1 MGNNL
6 SINKINF
13 EDMKYMQNN
22 SNSIIINTMEPYKQN
37 CLIEGTLPIS
47 KEETTLN
54 NLLSKG
60 KLEENII
67 IYGENS
73 TDNTLIKKYNQL
85 NKLGFINVYI
95 YMGGLFEWLLLQDVY
110 GTEEFPTT
118 KQELDILKFKPCGI
132 ISGQTRYLMA

>member
-22 SNSIIINTMEPYKQN
+22 SNSIIINTMDPYKQN
-37 CLIEGTLPIS
+37 CLIDGTLPIS
-47 KEETTLN
+47 KEEITLN

-85 NKLGFINVYI
+85 NKLGFVNVYI
-95 YMGGLFEWLLLQDVY
+95 YMGGLFEWLLLQDIY
-110 GTEEFPTT
+110 GKDYFKTT
-118 KQELDILKFKPCGI
+118 TSVNDFLKYKGTQKFNIKLLCN
-132 ISGQTRYLMA
+132 

>member
-13 EDMKYMQNN
+13 EDMKCMQNN
-22 SNSIIINTMEPYKQN
+22 SNSIIINTMESYKQN

-60 KLEENII
+60 KFEENII

-85 NKLGFINVYI
+85 NKLGFVNVYV
-95 YMGGLFEWLLLQDVY
+95 YMGGLFEWLLLQDIY
-110 GTEEFPTT
+110 GKDYFKTT
-118 KQELDILKFKPCGI
+118 TSVNDFLKYKGTQKLNIKLLCN
-132 ISGQTRYLMA
+132 

>member
-37 CLIEGTLPIS
+37 CLIEGTLAIS

-54 NLLSKG
+54 NLLNKG
-60 KLEENII
+60 NFEENII

-73 TDNTLIKKYNQL
+73 SDNTLIKKYNQL
-85 NKLGFINVYI
+85 IKLGFVNVYI
-95 YMGGLFEWLLLQDVY
+95 YMGGLFEWLLLQDIY
-110 GTEEFPTT
+110 GKDYFKTT
-118 KQELDILKFKPCGI
+118 TLVNDFLKYKGTQKFNIKLL
-132 ISGQTRYLMA
+132 SN

>member
-37 CLIEGTLPIS
+37 CLIEGTLSIS

-60 KLEENII
+60 KFEENII

-85 NKLGFINVYI
+85 NKLGFVNVYI
-95 YMGGLFEWLLLQDVY
+95 YMGGLFEWLLLQDIY
-110 GTEEFPTT
+110 GKDYFKTT
-118 KQELDILKFKPCGI
+118 TLVNDFLKYKGTQKLNI
-132 ISGQTRYLMA
+132 KLLGN

>member
-85 NKLGFINVYI
+85 NKLGFINAYI
-95 YMGGLFEWLLLQDVY
+95 YMGGLFEWLLLQDIY
-110 GTEEFPTT
+110 GKDYFKTT
-118 KQELDILKFKPCGI
+118 TLVNDFLKYKGTQKFNIKLLCN
-132 ISGQTRYLMA
+132 

>member
-60 KLEENII
+60 KFEENII

-95 YMGGLFEWLLLQDVY
+95 YMGGLFEWLLLQDIY
-110 GTEEFPTT
+110 GKDYFKTT
-118 KQELDILKFKPCGI
+118 TLVNDFLKYKGTQKFNIKLLCN
-132 ISGQTRYLMA
+132 

>member
-85 NKLGFINVYI
+85 NKLGFVNVYI
-95 YMGGLFEWLLLQDVY
+95 YMGGLFEWLLLQDIY
-110 GTEEFPTT
+110 GKDYFKTT
-118 KQELDILKFKPCGI
+118 TLVNDFLKYKGKQKFNIKLLCN
-132 ISGQTRYLMA
+132 